1 MQFRSSVQMILMQ
14 RSIDAFVK
22 PQLQDQLLDHYPPW
36 CVLLL
41 H

>member
-14 RSIDAFVK
+14 RSIDAFV
-22 PQLQDQLLDHYPPW
+22 QRQIQDELMDHYQQW